1 MRQRRAA
8 FFPVAGGQKRH
19 GVIEARL
26 IETQVARCMPPRIA
40 YIVTEDWYFLSH
52 RLPMARAAKAAGLD
66 VHVLCRIAKGQAAI
80 EAEGFTAHGLSWSR
94 GSVSPAGNAQAV
106 AEVARVLRRIRPDI
120 VHNIALKPALLGS
133 LAALTQPRAAVVNS
147 ITGVGSSFLSQSFAG
162 RIGKAA
168 LGRALALLMNRAR
181 ARAVVQN
188 PDDAA
193 LLADLAVRASNI
205 VLIPGSGVD
214 TDAIQPVPEPPPPVR
229 AAFVGRMLEDKGVR
243 TLVDAHRLLRSEGVA
258 LHLILAGDPD
268 PENPTSISGE
278 ELAAWGREPG
288 ITWAGH
294 VTDIAGLW
302 RDSHIAVLP
311 SRREGL
317 PKSLLEAAAAGR
329 PMVASDAPGCREV
342 AIPGET
348 GILATV
354 DDPRSFAA
362 ALAQLAADPA
372 MRARLGGNA
381 RRLAVERF
389 SANAIGQ
396 QTVDLYRR
404 LMPMG

>member
-1 MRQRRAA
+1 
-8 FFPVAGGQKRH
+8 
-19 GVIEARL
+19 
-26 IETQVARCMPPRIA
+26 MPPRIA

-52 RLPMARAAKAAGLD
+52 RLPMARAARDSGFE
-66 VHVLCRIAKGQAAI
+66 VHVLCRLANGQAAI
-80 EAEGFTAHGLSWSR
+80 EAEGFTAHGLGWSR

-106 AEVARVLRRIRPDI
+106 AELAVALRRIEPAI

-133 LAALTQPRAAVVNS
+133 LAALAKPRMAVVNS
-147 ITGVGSSFLSQSFAG
+147 ITGVGSAFLSQSLAS

-168 LGRALALLMNRAR
+168 LGRALSLLMNRAR

-193 LLADLAVRASNI
+193 LLRGLGVRAANI

-214 TDAIQPVPEPPPPVR
+214 IDAIRPAPEPPLPVR

-243 TLVDAHRLLRSEGVA
+243 TLVEAHRILRAQGVA
-258 LHLILAGDPD
+258 LELLLAGDPD
-268 PENPTSISGE
+268 PENPTSISPA
-278 ELAAWGREPG
+278 ELQAWGREPG

-294 VTDIAGLW
+294 VTDIPGLW

-342 AIPGET
+342 VIPGET
-348 GILATV
+348 GLLATI
-354 DDPRSFAA
+354 DDPLAFAT

-372 MRARLGGNA
+372 LRARLGANA
-381 RRLAVERF
+381 RLLAETRF
-389 SANAIGQ
+389 SSAAIGA
-396 QTVDLYRR
+396 QTVELYGGLLPSLRV
-404 LMPMG
+404 

>member
-1 MRQRRAA
+1 
-8 FFPVAGGQKRH
+8 
-19 GVIEARL
+19 
-26 IETQVARCMPPRIA
+26 MPPRIA
-40 YIVTEDWYFLSH
+40 FIVTEDWYFLSH
-52 RLPMARAAKAAGLD
+52 RLPMARAARGAGFD
-66 VHVLCRIAKGQAAI
+66 VHVLSRIAKGQAAI
-80 EAEGFTAHGLSWSR
+80 EAEGFTAHSLSWSR

-106 AEVARVLRRIRPDI
+106 AELARVLRRIRPDI

-133 LAALTQPRAAVVNS
+133 LAALMQPRAAVVNS
-147 ITGVGSSFLSQSFAG
+147 ITGVGSSFLSTSLAG

-168 LGRALALLMNRAR
+168 LGRSLALLMNRAR

-193 LLADLAVRASNI
+193 LLAELSVKGSNI

-214 TDAIQPVPEPPPPVR
+214 TDAIQPSPEPPRPVR

-243 TLVDAHRLLRSEGVA
+243 TLVEAHRILREQGVA
-258 LHLILAGDPD
+258 LELILAGDPD
-268 PENPTSISGE
+268 PENPTSISRS
-278 ELAAWGREPG
+278 ELEAWGREPG
-288 ITWAGH
+288 ITYAGH
-294 VTDIAGLW
+294 ITDIAGLW

-342 AIPGET
+342 ALAGET

-362 ALAQLAADPA
+362 ALAQLAGDPA
-372 MRARLGGNA
+372 LRARLGGNA

-389 SANAIGQ
+389 SAKAIGQ
-396 QTVDLYRR
+396 QTVDLYQN
-404 LMPMG
+404 LLQPG